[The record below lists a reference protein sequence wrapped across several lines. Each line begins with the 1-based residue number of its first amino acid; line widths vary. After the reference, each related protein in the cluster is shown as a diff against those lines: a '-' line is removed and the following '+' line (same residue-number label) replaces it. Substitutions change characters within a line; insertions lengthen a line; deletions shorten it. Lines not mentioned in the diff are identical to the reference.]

1 MMAPMAALLIAPT
14 ASSFIKPM
22 ASSLVNA
29 ITRNRQEGEFL
40 PLLALRLMVKVLEK
54 ESEEQ
59 QKDIIVWI
67 KIFNSAISRLLSISI
82 TSPGLMVCFQETIY
96 LE

>member
-29 ITRNRQEGEFL
+29 ITRNRQEDEFL

-67 KIFNSAISRLLSISI
+67 KIFNSAISRLLSILI